1 MKKKVLK
8 APSADGQLTRVNLV
22 REAKTFLQK
31 LVDAGYDEDEILV
44 TIKQMISWLTKD
56 APQQI
61 TESELPEFTR
71 EFVERLLGSGISENK
86 IMDALN
92 QVAILL
98 IRSRRKAHE
107 H

>member
-1 MKKKVLK
+1 MKKKVLES
-8 APSADGQLTRVNLV
+8 PLVDGQLTRVNLV
-22 REAKTFLQK
+22 REARAFLQK
-31 LVDAGYDEDEILV
+31 LVDAGYAEDQILM
-44 TIKQMISWLTKD
+44 TIKQMISWLTEDSSKKM
-56 APQQI
+56 
-61 TESELPEFTR
+61 TESELPAVTR

-98 IRSRRKAHE
+98 IRSRRKTHE

>member
-1 MKKKVLK
+1 MNKKALEMPLV
-8 APSADGQLTRVNLV
+8 DGGLTRVNLM
-22 REAKTFLQK
+22 REARAFMQK
-31 LVDAGYDEDEILV
+31 LVDAGYAEDQILM

-56 APQQI
+56 SPKKM
-61 TESELPEFTR
+61 TESELPELTR

-98 IRSRRKAHE
+98 IKSRKKNYE